1 MSKKKLNSYFYIN
14 YLKKLDNAFSKK
26 QFVKIDKIQK
36 ILETKIKN
44 QKNIF
49 ICGNGGSASIAN
61 HFVCDF
67 NKGVKLSSKKRLKPK
82 IISLTNNNEI
92 ITAIAN
98 DIKYD
103 KIFTEQ
109 IENHISIGDCLIVMS
124 CSGNSK
130 NIVDVVK
137 FAKKKQL
144 YVISLTGFKK
154 NNFVKKYSNLNLNV
168 GIKNYGICEDVFQIV
183 MHMMSQCIRSKFKK
197 KISEIL

>member
-1 MSKKKLNSYFYIN
+1 MSKKKLNSYFYLN

-67 NKGVKLSSKKRLKPK
+67 NKGVKLSSKKSLKPK

>member
-67 NKGVKLSSKKRLKPK
+67 NKGVKLSSKKCLKPK